1 MEDRARESQFVKEQA
16 FGLYPPSFWMMQR
29 TILSTVSSFT
39 SSSSAE
45 GLKRLARKWEM
56 SQLWGEY
63 DLMAPWV
70 MAIKSIPLPM
80 CLHASGQK
88 R

>member
-1 MEDRARESQFVKEQA
+1 MESVEVEVRARESQFGKEQA

-45 GLKRLARKWEM
+45 RCKRLARMWEM
-56 SQLWGEY
+56 SQLWGN
-63 DLMAPWV
+63 MTRWP
-70 MAIKSIPLPM
+70 
-80 CLHASGQK
+80 HG
-88 R
+88 